1 MKRLTN
7 WFVIAATAILPY
19 TAQAYNANWS
29 IIDPAHVP
37 SKDGPRMHPNNFLV
51 YSLNTSY
58 FKDLLF
64 SLGSDPAN
72 ATIVDLPLPDG
83 SFRSFRV
90 WQTPMMT
97 ADLAKKYPGI
107 KTFTGEAV
115 DAPSVTAK
123 LDFTVSGFHAMIFD
137 GEKTAFI
144 DPYSNEVESAIY
156 MCHYKKDEVRPI
168 AERMQC
174 EVGHKGETEIA
185 GEPIQLQR
193 SGLPGI
199 AAKRVVGG
207 YTLRKYRLALSC
219 SHQYAVAVAGPTPTK
234 AQVLSAMTTSM
245 NRVNGVYEREF
256 SITMQFVPNEDTLIF
271 LTAAGDPFNL
281 DNNNAGNLLNDNQTV
296 CDARIGTAN
305 YDVGHVFTTGSGGL
319 SNLGVVCDAAQ
330 KGMSTTGSANPIG
343 DGFDID
349 YVAHEMGHEFGGN
362 HSFNN
367 NIDGSCWFNAVN
379 DVAYEPGSGSTIMAY
394 AGICGPD
401 DIQPHSDDYFHAKN
415 LLEIYNATIIGTS
428 CGSSIPVGNLP
439 PALDHF
445 TASYNIPYKTPFELT
460 SPGAVDSVTSTTTYC
475 WEQWNLGDFGA
486 SLDNTYFNGPI
497 FRTFNPVSAT
507 VRVFP
512 RVDSLL
518 KGVLSYVT
526 TENAKGEKVPDT
538 TRDLLFKL
546 TLRSFHW
553 GTGCFLVPDDSI
565 KIHAVSTGAGNGFQ
579 GFKVTSPSTAVNWT
593 GGTAH
598 SVTWNVVGSNA
609 APVNCD
615 SVNVYVSSDGGHT
628 WPWWVGRFPNNGS
641 ANVTM
646 PNIATTSAARIKVKG
661 NNNVFFNINGSNFT
675 ITFDPTLP
683 VTDPNNP
690 VPETVPNLAVSNT
703 QQAFEDIKIY
713 PVPADN
719 TLYVEAQSGRTASMI
734 LVNNMGQ
741 QVWKGDL
748 TGKAG
753 VSVANLPTGVYYL
766 QLVYTDNGQRVV
778 KPVLVK

>member
-1 MKRLTN
+1 MKRLIYRL
-7 WFVIAATAILPY
+7 VIAATALLPY
-19 TAQAYNANWS
+19 TARAYNATWS
-29 IIDPAHVP
+29 PIDPNHVP
-37 SKDGPRMHPNNFLV
+37 SKAGPRMHPKRFLV

-58 FKDLLF
+58 FRDLLF
-64 SLGSDPAN
+64 SLGTDPAN
-72 ATIVDLPLPDG
+72 AAIIELPMPDG
-83 SFRSFRV
+83 SFKSFKA
-90 WQTPMMT
+90 WQTPMMP
-97 ADLAKKYPGI
+97 ASSEQKYPGI
-107 KTFTGEAV
+107 KTFTAEAV
-115 DAPSVTAK
+115 DAPTVTAK
-123 LDFTVSGFHAMIFD
+123 LDFTLFGFHAMIFD
-137 GEKTAFI
+137 GGNTAFI
-144 DPYSNEVESAIY
+144 DPYSNDAAEGLY
-156 MCHYKKDEVRPI
+156 MCHYKRDEVRPI

-174 EVGHKGETEIA
+174 EFRHSEETEMA

-199 AAKRVVGG
+199 AAKRIAGG

-219 SHQYAVAVAGPTPTK
+219 SNQYASAVAGPIPTK

-256 SITMQFVPNEDTLIF
+256 SITMQFVANEDTLIF

-281 DNNNAGNLLNDNQTV
+281 DNMNATNLLDDNQQV

-319 SNLGVVCDAAQ
+319 SNLGVVCDTFQ
-330 KGMSTTGSANPIG
+330 KAMSTTGSANPIG

-367 NIDGSCWFNAVN
+367 NIDGSCWFNAVP

-415 LLEIYNATIIGTS
+415 LLEIYDATIIGTT
-428 CGSSIPVGNLP
+428 CGTTVPVGNLP

-445 TASYNIPYKTPFELT
+445 TATYNIPYKTPFELM

-475 WEQWNLGDFGA
+475 WEQWNLGDFGS

-497 FRTFNPVSAT
+497 FRTFNPVTST

-512 RVDSLL
+512 RIDSVL

-526 TENAKGEKVPDT
+526 TENAKGEKAPDT

-565 KIHAVSTGAGNGFQ
+565 RIHAVSTGSGNNYE

-593 GGTAH
+593 GGTGH
-598 SVTWNVVGSNA
+598 SVSWNVVGSNA

-615 SVNVYVSSDGGHT
+615 SVNVYVSADGGYT

-661 NNNVFFNINGSNFT
+661 NNNVFFNINGSDFT

-703 QQAFEDIKIY
+703 QQASEDIKIY

-719 TLYVEAQSGRTASMI
+719 TLYVEVQSGRTASMI
-734 LVNNMGQ
+734 LVNNIGQ
-741 QVWKGDL
+741 QVWKGEL
-748 TGKAG
+748 SGKAG
-753 VSVANLPTGVYYL
+753 IPVANLPAGVYYL
-766 QLVYTDNGQRVV
+766 QLVYMDNGQRVV